1 MNLFGKDMKEILFS
15 QIIFVFIGLIA
26 GSILAFYTNGL
37 LLIPGML
44 ILLPGFLE
52 MRGNIGGT
60 LSSRITSGLFLGV
73 IKKDHMK
80 TKIIRS
86 NLLASFFLVIIVSTF
101 LGILA
106 FLFNY
111 FILGELVYKIIF
123 IPIIASILSNIIE
136 LPLAI
141 FATFY
146 LFKKGHDPNN
156 IMGPFIASLGDI
168 TSILSLFIAM
178 VII

>member
-1 MNLFGKDMKEILFS
+1 MKLFDNNFKEILTA

-26 GSILAFYTNGL
+26 GTILAVYTDKI

-52 MRGNIGGT
+52 MKGNIGGT

-73 IKKDHMK
+73 INKNNIK
-80 TKIIRS
+80 TKIIKT
-86 NLLASFFLVIIVSTF
+86 NLLASFCLVIIISTI
-101 LGILA
+101 LGLIA
-106 FLFNY
+106 FIFNY
-111 FILGELVYKIIF
+111 LLLKEIIYEIIL
-123 IPIIASILSNIIE
+123 IPILASILSNSIE
-136 LPLAI
+136 LPLGI

-146 LFKKGHDPNN
+146 LFKKGHDPSN

-168 TSILSLFIAM
+168 TSIVSLLVVMVFI
-178 VII
+178 